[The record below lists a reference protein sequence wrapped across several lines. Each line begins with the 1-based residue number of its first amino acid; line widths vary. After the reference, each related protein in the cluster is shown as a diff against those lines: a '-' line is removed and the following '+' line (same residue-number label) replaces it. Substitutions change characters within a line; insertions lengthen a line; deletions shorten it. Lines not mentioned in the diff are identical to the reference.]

1 MVRQVICPFI
11 LDQFYWA
18 ERMFWLGVASE
29 PLNSSCLFPE
39 KDGISKAA
47 DALVQA
53 IDHALSPD
61 VKFCATEMANR
72 ISAEVS
78 SAPSFLFICRI
89 LSKMMLV
96 HIANMNKNLPF
107 YSTNTPTKY

>member
-29 PLNSSCLFPE
+29 PLNSSYLFPE

-47 DALVQA
+47 NALVQA

-61 VKFCATEMANR
+61 VKFRATEMVNR

-78 SAPSFLFICRI
+78 SAPFVPIYLSDFIQNGVGNLFSYC
-89 LSKMMLV
+89 
-96 HIANMNKNLPF
+96 
-107 YSTNTPTKY
+107 